1 MSVRCPD
8 CDALIATQADFDAH
22 ADGCE
27 CDRCC
32 ALCWRAWCADV
43 CQREPVDWRSRLSAL
58 EGLLRECKADAAI
71 ARMEMDAAVRFADG
85 ALGACIVF
93 CQEECEHPDAVHRVE
108 DRIAALRA
116 QAELMRRPPPGMTL
130 ANAALTPDRKDQD
143 GR

>member
-58 EGLLRECKADAAI
+58 EGLLRECRVHVQYAEHTI
-71 ARMEMDAAVRFADG
+71 GCQARYGEKTC
-85 ALGACIVF
+85 ACGIF
-93 CQEECEHPDAVHRVE
+93 GLLSRLD
-108 DRIAALRA
+108 
-116 QAELMRRPPPGMTL
+116 
-130 ANAALTPDRKDQD
+130 AALTPDRKDQD

>member
-58 EGLLRECKADAAI
+58 EGLLRESRGAVQGLLDYLIEDDEDDDMERAKALLSRLD
-71 ARMEMDAAVRFADG
+71 
-85 ALGACIVF
+85 
-93 CQEECEHPDAVHRVE
+93 
-108 DRIAALRA
+108 
-116 QAELMRRPPPGMTL
+116 
-130 ANAALTPDRKDQD
+130 AALTPDRKDQD

>member
-58 EGLLRECKADAAI
+58 EGLLRECRPYVADMPTQEADALLS
-71 ARMEMDAAVRFADG
+71 RLD
-85 ALGACIVF
+85 
-93 CQEECEHPDAVHRVE
+93 
-108 DRIAALRA
+108 AALRG
-116 QAELMRRPPPGMTL
+116 EP
-130 ANAALTPDRKDQD
+130 
-143 GR
+143 